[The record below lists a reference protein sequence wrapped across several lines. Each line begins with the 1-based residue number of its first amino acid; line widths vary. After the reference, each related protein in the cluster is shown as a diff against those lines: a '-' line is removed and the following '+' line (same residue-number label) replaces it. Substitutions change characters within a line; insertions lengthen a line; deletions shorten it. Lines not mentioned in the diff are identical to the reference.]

1 MNDTIIRKL
10 LNTTEPLDFLLQV
23 DEDDLRILI
32 TCTRNSKEFDSQKAH
47 ERSDSKWFYG
57 KTGLIIL

>member
-1 MNDTIIRKL
+1 MNGTIIRKL

-32 TCTRNSKEFDSQKAH
+32 SCIRDSKKFDSEKAH